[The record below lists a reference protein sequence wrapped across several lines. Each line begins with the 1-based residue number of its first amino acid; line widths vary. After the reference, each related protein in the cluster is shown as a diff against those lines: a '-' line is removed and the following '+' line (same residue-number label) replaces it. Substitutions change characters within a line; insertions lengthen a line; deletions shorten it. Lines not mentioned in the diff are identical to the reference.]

1 MNYILPII
9 AAFGFFNITSI
20 FQKKFTSKKDS
31 LLFAIQAF
39 LITLM
44 IITILIILK
53 VKLNVFSNIILIILS
68 LSFFDFILRKRKM
81 IISYIDSEK
90 KIFLIYL
97 ILSAISLVP
106 LAGAD
111 SYAYHLAWPKDLI
124 SNPEILFEKLNLEY
138 RVVGNGEIVNY
149 LGLLFNSQNFQSY
162 LSITI
167 LFFYILKKQNKFFL
181 ILLILS
187 TPIVLKYTFDQKPF
201 ILPCIIFLI
210 FIDNLIYKISKN
222 EVNNFDLIGFFLSL
236 YFFTGSKYPFLIIGL
251 ITSFFFL
258 VISIKNKFFYRFIL
272 IGILFLF
279 LYFIPLP
286 LIKYIEFGDPFSPFL
301 EVFFRNPDQDI
312 ISLKNMYQ
320 SWDGLKINDN
330 ENNLLILIRNLLNF
344 VIPIAPFSFLD
355 TFGFS
360 VLFLIFLRFK
370 NKYKLY
376 LFLILILSTSIMVI
390 LTNFQSRWYLFVI
403 LFAILNYDKINLS
416 TLNLNRLQILLK
428 FTSIVLV
435 SFYSYFLFFVI
446 FNSIQNGF
454 ENTKEKTLYLY
465 SDIKKVEEKVGE
477 SYILTNARAN
487 FFSDKLVQF
496 RYANYSKTH
505 LINNKNLKNI
515 NFGYFSS
522 GKEILSKEDIPDS
535 FLTSFDPNCFDIISS
550 TNNLVAKRNLF
561 SRDDFEPF
569 VLIKFNKNVIDC
581 IN

>member
-39 LITLM
+39 LIVLM

-167 LFFYILKKQNKFFL
+167 LIFYILKKQNKFFL

-210 FIDNLIYKISKN
+210 FIDNLIYKITKN
-222 EVNNFDLIGFFLSL
+222 EVSNFDLIGFFLSL

-258 VISIKNKFFYRFIL
+258 VVSIQNKFFYRFIL

-320 SWDGLKINDN
+320 SWDGLKINN
-330 ENNLLILIRNLLNF
+330 KENNLFILIRNLLNF

-370 NKYKLY
+370 NKFKLY
-376 LFLILILSTSIMVI
+376 LFLVLIVSTSIMVI

-403 LFAILNYDKINLS
+403 LFAILNYDKISLS

-535 FLTSFDPNCFDIISS
+535 FLESFDPNCFDIISS

-569 VLIKFNKNVIDC
+569 VLVKFNKNPVDC